1 MSIIKVISNVKFYNS
16 YYKRNYIIYIGK
28 IINFKYLI
36 AKFEVPYTLLS

>member
-1 MSIIKVISNVKFYNS
+1 MLNLDL

-36 AKFEVPYTLLS
+36 AKFEVSYILFS